1 MPNNSYI
8 GAIQIDS
15 GDQILI
21 GSTLF
26 GICGTAATTAA
37 KVVTL
42 ASFDQL
48 LQGVTVQV
56 KFTQGNTVA
65 SNATLKVN
73 STDALPI
80 TGNFVCDANQV
91 IAFTYENVEGTRYWR
106 SHHNIGGAMPIGG
119 GTFTGTVSGPAVSDN
134 SASGTLATVDYV
146 RDKTAGLSGLTGAM
160 HFIGISS
167 TEITNGGTQNPTI
180 NGVAKTA
187 KESGDVVLY
196 GEQEYVW
203 NGSSWQLLGDEG
215 SYALKSST
223 DTITEVSTFT
233 ANTLPTLTVTDTNV
247 SSVSVTNGSAASLTT
262 NDVTIPNVTNAGAA
276 TTASVTGGVL
286 SINLGSAPTIAETP
300 ITVKEVNVFTANT
313 PTAVTAQTVTVGSAS
328 GWSQG
333 TQASLST
340 ADVTVV
346 VPNNSQQQ
354 EQEP

>member
-80 TGNFVCDANQV
+80 TGNFVCDADQV

-160 HFIGISS
+160 HFKGELASLPDA
-167 TEITNGGTQNPTI
+167 TNTTTFNTYD
-180 NGVAKTA
+180 
-187 KESGDVVLY
+187 SGDVVLIS
-196 GEQEYVW
+196 GSNKEYVYFK
-203 NGSSWQLLGDEG
+203 GADAPSSKWIELGDEG
-215 SYALKSST
+215 SYVLQTSQTT
-223 DTITEVSTFT
+223 DIIDEVT
-233 ANTLPTLTVTDTNV
+233 AWNDGSLPSLTVTPVSIPNV
-247 SSVSVTNGSAASLTT
+247 TSAGTAPSLTVTPVSV
-262 NDVTIPNVTNAGAA
+262 PNVTNAGSV
-276 TTASVTGGVL
+276 TTASVSAGIL
-286 SINLGSAPTIAETP
+286 NINIGSAPTLG
-300 ITVKEVNVFTANT
+300 TAIS
-313 PTAVTAQTVTVGSAS
+313 VGSAS
-328 GWSQG
+328 DWDAGSAATLGTAINIGSASNWSAG
-333 TQASLST
+333 TKPSLSQT
-340 ADVTVV
+340 PTTVV
-346 VPNNSQQQ
+346 VPVST
-354 EQEP
+354 P